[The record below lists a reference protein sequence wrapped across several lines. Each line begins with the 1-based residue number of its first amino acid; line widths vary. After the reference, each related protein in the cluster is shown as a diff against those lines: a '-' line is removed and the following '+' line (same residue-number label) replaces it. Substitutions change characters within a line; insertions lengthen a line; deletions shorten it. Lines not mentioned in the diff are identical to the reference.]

1 MRFLSKLVLATLIA
15 LGCFFALAG
24 PTSQFRYD
32 LVAVAAPIPRNEPP
46 MIAPAPA
53 PDAGVES
60 AQLACR

>member
-24 PTSQFRYD
+24 PASQFRHD
-32 LVAVAAPIPRNEPP
+32 LVAVAAPIPRGEPP
-46 MIAPAPA
+46 MIAPAP
-53 PDAGVES
+53 DAGAEV